1 MKKSSFTI
9 FASFRLLFFTGIIV
23 DKHRVKSFPKQ
34 KTKSI
39 FWLDFFQWI
48 KIFINGTLILIL
60 IDYIEI
66 RMAQTSVK
74 DVAFSHIDLLK
85 TVVDFKKNNV
95 SCLRVN
101 SRNSHYLFFCTSHAN
116 SNVPCGNRTH
126 NYSLGVQ
133 APVGNLYYFELR

>member
-1 MKKSSFTI
+1 
-9 FASFRLLFFTGIIV
+9 
-23 DKHRVKSFPKQ
+23 
-34 KTKSI
+34 
-39 FWLDFFQWI
+39 
-48 KIFINGTLILIL
+48 
-60 IDYIEI
+60 
-66 RMAQTSVK
+66 MAQTPVK

-126 NYSLGVQ
+126 NYSLGARDTTV
-133 APVGNLYYFELR
+133 NTYND